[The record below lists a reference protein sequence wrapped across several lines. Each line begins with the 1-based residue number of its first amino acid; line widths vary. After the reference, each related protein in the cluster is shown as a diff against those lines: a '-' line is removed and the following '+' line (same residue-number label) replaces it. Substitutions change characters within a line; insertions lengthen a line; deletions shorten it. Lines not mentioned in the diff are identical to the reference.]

1 MIHYIEKG
9 LGLHEEIARQGYRLF
24 QLDGVWVADDEVAV
38 QSIIDNYEPPKV
50 ANWDGFNLQMMTDPR
65 FNQVYNQC
73 LQVAPIVA
81 NALPVALDQV
91 TSKPSLSLFTL
102 VWSQLCSIGGA
113 TTEDK
118 QVWRSYAE
126 ANNLPQEFITI
137 LVG

>member
-1 MIHYIEKG
+1 MINYIEKG
-9 LGLHEEIARQGYRLF
+9 FGLHEEVARQGYKLY
-24 QLDGVWVADDEVAV
+24 QLDGVWVADNEEVV

-50 ANWDGFNLQMMTDPR
+50 ANWDGFNLQMMIDPR
-65 FNQVYNQC
+65 FNQVYTQC
-73 LQVAPIVA
+73 LSIAPIVA
-81 NALPVALDQV
+81 NALPTALDQV

-102 VWSQLCSIGGA
+102 VWTQLCSIGGA
-113 TTEDK
+113 TAEDK